1 MNKVL
6 RVELTEEERRLLDKY
21 LINYP
26 FGQISY
32 ILRSAIR
39 AFIKAEHEKE
49 QATILAQR
57 EAQSG
62 HQGRKGS
69 RTKKT

>member
-6 RVELTEEERRLLDKY
+6 RVELTEEERRDLNKY
-21 LINYP
+21 LINFP

-32 ILRSAIR
+32 ILRHAVR
-39 AFIKAEHEKE
+39 DFIKREKE
-49 QATILAQR
+49 REQSQLKEL

-62 HQGRKGS
+62 SQGSKGK
-69 RTKKT
+69 RIKKA